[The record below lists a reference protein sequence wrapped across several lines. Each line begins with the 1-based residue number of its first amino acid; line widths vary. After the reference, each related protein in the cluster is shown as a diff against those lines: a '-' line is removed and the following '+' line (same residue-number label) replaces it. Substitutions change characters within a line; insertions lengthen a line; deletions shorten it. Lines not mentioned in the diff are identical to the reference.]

1 MLPNPVYGCVFNLA
15 LDCRQITWISIDTC
29 MLFSKTQSIYSKIA
43 MQRGKRMF
51 KQAVA
56 TGFLDI
62 INSRAL
68 TLYSLVVW
76 QLLAYSYVPITIFT
90 FFFTFSFSFV
100 KKNMRSVVRSTLKE
114 KKIRF
119 QQNSISE
126 LSPNER

>member
-15 LDCRQITWISIDTC
+15 SDCRQITWISIDTC
-29 MLFSKTQSIYSKIA
+29 ILFSKTESIDSKIA
-43 MQRGKRMF
+43 MQGRKRMF

-90 FFFTFSFSFV
+90 FF
-100 KKNMRSVVRSTLKE
+100 L
-114 KKIRF
+114 
-119 QQNSISE
+119 
-126 LSPNER
+126 LSHFHL